1 MKRVLCFID
10 NKAHETEPLII
21 NLIKIIKN
29 MISFNRFIAMVQ
41 NESDLQQ
48 IEYHDEMN
56 PIHDKVNPFN
66 VLQ

>member
-1 MKRVLCFID
+1 MKWVLCFID

-41 NESDLQQ
+41 NESDL
-48 IEYHDEMN
+48 
-56 PIHDKVNPFN
+56 
-66 VLQ
+66 